1 MNAPTI
7 KDPLLRLDPSWQ
19 QALKTPLVMAL
30 GAALVLQLLLAL
42 FANSGRSL
50 APAAADTPLL
60 AVDPATVTAIDIANG
75 DGSQTTRLTRGD
87 EGWVLSD
94 LAGFPADSPRIDQLL
109 QDLSQLKRPLPVA
122 TSEAAQKRFKVAD
135 DGFERRLTLHGQKGD
150 IATLL
155 VGESPGFRRVF
166 ARLKGEPAVYDVR
179 LALFDLSASS
189 DDWIDHTRLR
199 LDRAGIKRISG
210 GDWAL
215 VHGDNSWSLDGS
227 DQHVDTQA
235 VDDLLSRLAGLSY
248 RGVLG
253 TEDRPEHNL
262 DKPVLALDIDLAN
275 GDKRSYRIAKIK
287 DSEDYVLKEA
297 SSPYFYRLAAFD
309 LDGLL
314 DLSKDKLLGI
324 KEPPKQ
330 QAKAEAATPEA
341 ATTRPTAESPA
352 PAGAPAGAASTAV
365 EQPASG
371 PTSPATNAPPA
382 STEQA
387 PEATPAAG
395 LLPAAKD
402 SGGQ

>member
-1 MNAPTI
+1 
-7 KDPLLRLDPSWQ
+7 
-19 QALKTPLVMAL
+19 
-30 GAALVLQLLLAL
+30 
-42 FANSGRSL
+42 
-50 APAAADTPLL
+50 
-60 AVDPATVTAIDIANG
+60 
-75 DGSQTTRLTRGD
+75 
-87 EGWVLSD
+87 
-94 LAGFPADSPRIDQLL
+94 
-109 QDLSQLKRPLPVA
+109 
-122 TSEAAQKRFKVAD
+122 
-135 DGFERRLTLHGQKGD
+135 
-150 IATLL
+150 
-155 VGESPGFRRVF
+155 
-166 ARLKGEPAVYDVR
+166 
-179 LALFDLSASS
+179 
-189 DDWIDHTRLR
+189 
-199 LDRAGIKRISG
+199 
-210 GDWAL
+210 
-215 VHGDNSWSLDGS
+215 
-227 DQHVDTQA
+227 
-235 VDDLLSRLAGLSY
+235 
-248 RGVLG
+248 VLG

-324 KEPPKQ
+324 KGPPKQ

-341 ATTRPTAESPA
+341 ATTRPA

-371 PTSPATNAPPA
+371 PTSPATNALPA